1 MNQLSI
7 EPAQPKDQTLLF
19 RLLQLYFF
27 DSTHWSD
34 EDLQEDGL
42 YECDEEGLLMFFDSN
57 ERNRAYIL
65 GVNGNPAG
73 LALVEDVPFE
83 GKRISEFADL
93 FVLPKYRRLGLA
105 SAATTQIVINSQN
118 PWLFAI
124 FRQNQE
130 ARRYWQTAFK
140 RLPFRS
146 VRAADDPAEDRFH
159 LFVVNEQAI
168 QQTQSTD
175 WRSAPALD

>member
-1 MNQLSI
+1 MHELSI
-7 EPAQPKDQTLLF
+7 EPATLDDKTLLF

-42 YECDEEGLLMFFDSN
+42 YECEEAGLLSYFDSN
-57 ERNRAYIL
+57 KGDRAYIL
-65 GVNGNPAG
+65 RVGGKPAG
-73 LALVEDVPFE
+73 LALVEEVPFE
-83 GKRISEFADL
+83 GKRISEFADI

-105 SAATTQIVINSQN
+105 SAATTQIVVNSEN

-124 FRQNQE
+124 FRKDQE
-130 ARRYWQTAFK
+130 ARRYWQSSFK

-159 LFVVNEQAI
+159 FFVVNEQAV
-168 QQTQSTD
+168 QRD
-175 WRSAPALD
+175 A

>member
-1 MNQLSI
+1 MNDLSI
-7 EPAQPKDQTLLF
+7 EPATLKDKTLLF

-27 DSTHWSD
+27 DSTHWSG

-42 YECDEEGLLMFFDSN
+42 YECDEDGLLNYFDSIKG
-57 ERNRAYIL
+57 NRAYIL
-65 GVNGNPAG
+65 RVSGKPAG

-83 GKRISEFADL
+83 GKQISEFADL

-105 SAATTQIVINSQN
+105 SAATTQIVVNSEK

-124 FRQNQE
+124 FRKDRE
-130 ARRYWQTAFK
+130 AMRYWQASFN

-146 VRAADDPAEDRFH
+146 VRAADDPADERFH
-159 LFVVNEQAI
+159 FFVINE
-168 QQTQSTD
+168 
-175 WRSAPALD
+175 